1 MSSMTSAINVNVDSE
16 IKKEATEILNDIGL
30 NMSTA
35 INMFLTQVIRNEG
48 IPFEVKSRK
57 PSKRLLKSIKE
68 ADAIIAGKK
77 KAKTYH
83 NVSEMMKDVLNEG

>member
-77 KAKTYH
+77 KVKTYH

>member
-83 NVSEMMKDVLNEG
+83 NISEMMKDVLNEG

>member
-83 NVSEMMKDVLNEG
+83 NVSEMMKDVLN